1 MKAFHSKMMLSDVLQ
16 EREIQLNLKQRKA
29 SMEHQIEK
37 MWEDTENE
45 HVERLD
51 SKLKTKYVNEYIMK

>member
-1 MKAFHSKMMLSDVLQ
+1 MMLSDVLQ